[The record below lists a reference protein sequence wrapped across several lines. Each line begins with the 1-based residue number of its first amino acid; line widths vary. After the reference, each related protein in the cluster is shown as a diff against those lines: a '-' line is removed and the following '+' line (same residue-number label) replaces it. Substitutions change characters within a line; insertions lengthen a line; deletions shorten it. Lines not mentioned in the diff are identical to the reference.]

1 MMKVL
6 EMLMIK
12 ADMLKIM
19 CTIFFKDTIEVDFFK
34 TSLQF
39 EADGTNFT
47 DTTHE
52 QLESEIL
59 SRFNQIKKRK
69 MEEEEM
75 ANAENNPSKA
85 NSGCGCCH

>member
-69 MEEEEM
+69 MEEEI
-75 ANAENNPSKA
+75 ANSENNLAKA
-85 NSGCGCCH
+85 KSGCGGCCR

>member
-19 CTIFFKDTIEVDFFK
+19 CTIFKNDISQFEFFVRTLKFEVDETSFMDTVDEQSEFK
-34 TSLQF
+34 
-39 EADGTNFT
+39 
-47 DTTHE
+47 
-52 QLESEIL
+52 IL

-69 MEEEEM
+69 MQEEGIFQPKVK
-75 ANAENNPSKA
+75 PS
-85 NSGCGCCH
+85 CCTSVSSCC